1 MGGVKARRRKQILR
15 IITESMSMIDVQTHN
30 DVVILVADDEKGH
43 YVLTKNALRRGGIAN
58 DIIWLEDGQETLD
71 FLYGTGNNGHRR
83 NPDKDYVLLLD
94 IRMPKVD
101 GVKVL
106 ERIKADDELKNI
118 AVIMVT
124 TSDAQANIDIC
135 TRLGCSDYLIKPLD
149 DTLIETVR
157 QVCPHI

>member
-1 MGGVKARRRKQILR
+1 MSIMG
-15 IITESMSMIDVQTHN
+15 VQMQN

-43 YVLTKNALRRGGIAN
+43 YVLTKHCLRRGGIAN

-71 FLYGTGNNGHRR
+71 FLYGTGDNGHR
-83 NPDKDYVLLLD
+83 NPNKDYVLLLD

-101 GVKVL
+101 GVKIL

-135 TRLGCSDYLIKPLD
+135 TRLGCSDYLVKPLD
-149 DTLIETVR
+149 NTLVETVR
-157 QVCPHI
+157 EVCPHI